1 MPELFP
7 ATSLQQIIE
16 NTDGKLVRYRGQ
28 EAYFHVEDP
37 SYDDLMGSFGNVQGI
52 AKLLI
57 GDATCF
63 PDLEEN
69 THIEVNGDD
78 WVVAEWK
85 TPLDGGVI
93 YIALKRNLRD

>member
-1 MPELFP
+1 MPDFFP
-7 ATSLQQIIE
+7 ASALQTIIQM
-16 NTDGKLVRYRGQ
+16 TDGKLVRYRGQ
-28 EAYFHVEDP
+28 EAYFHCEAP
-37 SYDDLMGSFGNVQGI
+37 SYDDLMGTVGTVQGV
-52 AKLLI
+52 AKILI

-69 THIEVNGDD
+69 THIEVDGDD

-93 YIALKRNLRD
+93 YIFLKRNLRD